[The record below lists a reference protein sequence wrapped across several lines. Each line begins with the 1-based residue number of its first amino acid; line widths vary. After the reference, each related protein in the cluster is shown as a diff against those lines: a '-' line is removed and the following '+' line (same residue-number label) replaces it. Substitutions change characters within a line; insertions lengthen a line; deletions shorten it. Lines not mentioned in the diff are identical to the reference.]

1 MDNPDVEEH
10 YGVSDSFPDP
20 CCEDGKNTPAA
31 PESEQPSTPVQN
43 KVDQVS
49 GESESLHSDTPAGE
63 VESNNAT
70 CGSEV
75 ETLKEKPDGALS
87 KPTETSAPKESST
100 PVQNKVDQVS
110 RESESLHS
118 DTPAGEVESNNATC
132 GSEVETLKEKHDG
145 ALSKPTETSAPKEPS
160 TPVQN
165 KVDQVSRE
173 SESLHS
179 DPPAGEVE
187 SNNATCGSEVETLKE
202 KPDGAL
208 SKPTETSA
216 PKEKHL
222 ESLLEELGL
231 DHHIEEKLSISTL
244 LRIDKKT
251 ITDKPAKCNSDLPWY
266 FLKKLMMVNVT
277 ARNVKCIPAHES
289 NCEDHT
295 DDLDDLDESTHSGD
309 TLNPL
314 DIVTALFLCSD
325 GFVQQEMAL
334 KMSMCQ
340 FSVPLLLPNCD
351 TKQCTLMLWAMRDI
365 VKKYRPQSLSE
376 SRGFIEERIV
386 VSELPMISFVRLGEC
401 SLSKSEILNKLLSNS
416 QQYHDTFVH
425 HNMEGGDSP
434 RRISNG
440 LVEMTWYLPC
450 GNKNM
455 DVFSE
460 PVAVANLRGDI
471 ASSQT
476 QFDFLCQT
484 SAAVFVFFD
493 ALDSECELLTNQNHK
508 AQIFLVGN
516 RQSKDFKLD
525 AVKKVATKLSL
536 KKINILLK
544 EKHIND
550 ANFVKDL
557 RGKVSNVIEK
567 SKMKMGIEKMADV
580 AHELGIC
587 VDEDSPECQTAKEN
601 ADAITAEIQDLLKYK
616 EAQLPL
622 QGQIWKD
629 LTRLEKEELRLK
641 DVGSEDLEKYKSDLQ
656 LQKKRL
662 REKQNSHDISKAMTC
677 FIYAISSLG
686 IEKKEKEEEK
696 KEEEEKEEE

>member
-63 VESNNAT
+63 VESKNAT
-70 CGSEV
+70 RCSEV
-75 ETLKEKPDGALS
+75 ETVQEKVDGTSS
-87 KPTETSAPKESST
+87 KPTVP
-100 PVQNKVDQVS
+100 
-110 RESESLHS
+110 
-118 DTPAGEVESNNATC
+118 
-132 GSEVETLKEKHDG
+132 
-145 ALSKPTETSAPKEPS
+145 
-160 TPVQN
+160 
-165 KVDQVSRE
+165 
-173 SESLHS
+173 
-179 DPPAGEVE
+179 
-187 SNNATCGSEVETLKE
+187 
-202 KPDGAL
+202 
-208 SKPTETSA
+208 SA
-216 PKEKHL
+216 PKEKQL
-222 ESLLEELGL
+222 EKFLEELGL
-231 DHHIEEKLSISTL
+231 DHHVEEKLSLSTL

-251 ITDKPAKCNSDLPWY
+251 ITDEPAKCNSDLPWY

-277 ARNVKCIPAHES
+277 ARNVKCTSAHES

-314 DIVTALFLCSD
+314 DIITALFLCSD

-401 SLSKSEILNKLLSNS
+401 SLSKSEILNKLLSSS

-425 HNMEGGDSP
+425 RNMECGDSP

-450 GNKNM
+450 GNENM

-471 ASSQT
+471 ASFQT

-484 SAAVFVFFD
+484 SAAVFVFFE
-493 ALDSECELLTNQNHK
+493 ALNSECELLTNQNHK

-536 KKINILLK
+536 KKSNILLK
-544 EKHIND
+544 TKHIND

-557 RGKVSNVIEK
+557 QEKVSNAFENTKVK
-567 SKMKMGIEKMADV
+567 RGIEKMADV
-580 AHELGIC
+580 AHEHGIC
-587 VDEDSPECQTAKEN
+587 VDEDSPECQTAKKN
-601 ADAITAEIQDLLKYK
+601 ADAITAEIQDILKYK
-616 EAQLPL
+616 EANMEGP
-622 QGQIWKD
+622 
-629 LTRLEKEELRLK
+629 
-641 DVGSEDLEKYKSDLQ
+641 Y
-656 LQKKRL
+656 
-662 REKQNSHDISKAMTC
+662 
-677 FIYAISSLG
+677 SLG
-686 IEKKEKEEEK
+686 ERRIAT
-696 KEEEEKEEE
+696 